1 MPFFQWQF
9 PVVSWTISWTQPYF
23 DGGNVVKCPVIRQQI
38 PAFVKLD
45 PGLCVSGGSFGDVFL
60 AYGSAGLSQLEFSW
74 ENHPILRHSQRPAG
88 KAFKSQNLSQPYGW
102 LIPAL
107 KWSHYSYTMKKLYEN
122 TPLIHYY
129 KFK

>member
-1 MPFFQWQF
+1 MA
-9 PVVSWTISWTQPYF
+9 ISSGVLDHFRGHSHILMVETWS
-23 DGGNVVKCPVIRQQI
+23 NVQLSDSKF

-107 KWSHYSYTMKKLYEN
+107 KWSHYSYTMNKHYEN